1 MRRRTLSLPLLAL
14 FLALLPA
21 LFRAA
26 PARAEL
32 PKVGDTLPS
41 FTIAPLA
48 VEADAAALG
57 LAANAPFTIA
67 DIPTP
72 YVLIEILGVYCP
84 ICHEM
89 SPQLTRLTKRL
100 KRANLDTRITLLGIA
115 AGGTPMEVQYIRRR
129 EYAFPVSPDTDYAI
143 YDLLDKPKTPFT
155 MIVDRQ
161 GTVRY
166 AHRGMIPDMDALFRV
181 IQELEQ

>member
-1 MRRRTLSLPLLAL
+1 MRPRPLSLLLLAL
-14 FLALLPA
+14 FLALFPA

-26 PARAEL
+26 PAQAEL

-41 FTIAPLA
+41 FTIAPFA

-72 YVLIEILGVYCP
+72 YVLIEIIGVYCP

-100 KRANLDTRITLLGIA
+100 KRAHLDTRITLLGIA
-115 AGGTPMEVQYIRRR
+115 AGGTPMEVQYIRQR

-166 AHRGMIPDMDALFRV
+166 AHRGMIPDMDALFRI